1 MILQIPLEAHAESHL
16 GFEDLEGENPDARFR
31 AYSSRSDIKCI
42 VFEAIT
48 QHLSVYEP
56 LLYL

>member
-1 MILQIPLEAHAESHL
+1 MLQIRLEAHAESHL
-16 GFEDLEGENPDARFR
+16 GFENLEGENLDARFR
-31 AYSSRSDIKCI
+31 AYSSGSDIKCI